1 MARPPLIPDLFESL
15 ETMRFGLALW
25 KNLNEVQ
32 EQVISEKLEAGMLKV
47 LKRDELD
54 KLDVNV

>member
-1 MARPPLIPDLFESL
+1 
-15 ETMRFGLALW
+15 MRFGLALW